1 MAEFSGP
8 VLAGR
13 IIEPVSVVEPDLAA
27 SGYLEEEFFASGI
40 ARRYAWPDQAAA
52 DAGEAG
58 QRAVRSGPAAPFLIR
73 LVVRRPADAGRFSGT
88 LLVEWLNV
96 SSGFE
101 ADPDWAFLHEEILR
115 AGHAYAAVSA
125 QALGITG
132 GTSRVGFPGQF
143 PGLRASDPA
152 RYGTLAHPGDR
163 YSFDI
168 FDQVGR
174 ALRTGTGAAGVLGG
188 LAPSS
193 ILAIGESQSAFYLTT
208 YINAVHGPEPVFD
221 GFFVHS
227 RGAGAA
233 SLDESG
239 LGDPG
244 SVTAGV
250 RISTDI
256 AVPVLIF
263 QTEGDV
269 VRPLAYWLARQPD
282 SDRLRSWEVAGT
294 AHADAYLIGP
304 AAAMLGCDWRINEGP
319 QRFVAQAALHALN
332 QWVRE
337 GTPPPRAPVIELAGQ
352 DPAVIARDAAGIALG
367 GVRTPAVDVPACTL
381 SGEGPPGSGALGWLV
396 GSTTPLDDAA
406 LLRRYGGRAGYLDA
420 YARAAD
426 EAIGQGFL
434 LPVHRA
440 DLLAAAQAVPFPL
453 DGDSGS

>member
-8 VLAGR
+8 VTAGR
-13 IIEPVSVVEPDLAA
+13 VIEPVSVVQPDLAA
-27 SGYLEEEFFASGI
+27 SGYLEEEFFASGT
-40 ARRYAWPDQAAA
+40 ARSYARPDQAAESGQT
-52 DAGEAG
+52 D
-58 QRAVRSGPAAPFLIR
+58 QRAVQSGAAAPFLTR
-73 LVVRRPADAGRFSGT
+73 VVVRRPADPGRFSGT

-101 ADPDWAFLHEEILR
+101 ADPDWLFLHEEILR

-152 RYGTLAHPGDR
+152 RYGTLAHPGDQ

-168 FDQVGR
+168 FDQIGQ
-174 ALRTGTGAAGVLGG
+174 ALRTENGPTGALGA

-208 YINAVHGPEPVFD
+208 YIKAVHGPAPVFD

-233 SLDESG
+233 SLDGSG

-250 RISTDI
+250 RISTDVT
-256 AVPVLIF
+256 VPVLVF
-263 QTEGDV
+263 ETEGDV
-269 VRPLAYWLARQPD
+269 VRPLSYWLARQPD

-294 AHADAYLIGP
+294 AHADAYLIGS
-304 AAAMLGCDWRINEGP
+304 AAAMLGCDWRVNEGP

-332 QWVRE
+332 QWVSE
-337 GTPPPRAPVIELAGQ
+337 GTPPPRAPVIELARQ
-352 DPAVIARDAAGIALG
+352 DPAVIARDAAGIAIG
-367 GVRTPAVDVPACTL
+367 GVRTPAVDVPAYTL
-381 SGEGPPGSGALGWLV
+381 SGAGPPGSGALGWLV
-396 GSTTPLDDAA
+396 GSNPPLDGAV
-406 LLRRYGGRAGYLDA
+406 LLRLYGGKAGYLDA

-426 EAIGQGFL
+426 EAISQGFL
-434 LPVHRA
+434 LAVHRA
-440 DLLAAAQAVPFPL
+440 DLLAAAEAVVFPR
-453 DGDSGS
+453 

>member
-1 MAEFSGP
+1 MAVFSGP
-8 VLAGR
+8 LTAGR
-13 IIEPVSVVEPDLAA
+13 IIEPVSVVQADLAA
-27 SGYLEEEFFASGI
+27 SGFLEEEFSASGA
-40 ARRYAWPDQAAA
+40 ARGYARPDHLAA
-52 DAGEAG
+52 DGWEAG
-58 QRAVRSGPAAPFLIR
+58 QRAVRSGPAVPFTTR
-73 LVVRRPADAGRFSGT
+73 VVIRRPADADRFSGT

-101 ADPDWAFLHEEILR
+101 AAPDWSFLHEEVLR

-132 GTSRVGFPGQF
+132 GTSRVGFPGEF

-152 RYGTLAHPGDR
+152 RYGTLVHPGDQ

-168 FDQVGR
+168 FRQIGL
-174 ALRTGTGAAGVLGG
+174 ALRGGNGGAGLFGVPKP
-188 LAPSS
+188 ACV
-193 ILAIGESQSAFYLTT
+193 LAIGESQSAFYLTT
-208 YINAVHGPEPVFD
+208 YINAIHGPAPAFD

-233 SLDESG
+233 SLDGSG
-239 LGDPG
+239 LGDP
-244 SVTAGV
+244 SAVTAGV
-250 RISTDI
+250 PLRTDLT
-256 AVPVLIF
+256 APVLIF

-269 VRPLAYWLARQPD
+269 VPPLAYWLARQPD
-282 SDRLRSWEVAGT
+282 SEVLRSWEVAGT

-352 DPAVIARDAAGIALG
+352 NPAVIARDALGIALG

-381 SGEGPPGSGALGWLV
+381 SGEGPAGSGALGWLV
-396 GSTTPLDDAA
+396 GSTTPLHDAV
-406 LLRRYGGRAGYLDA
+406 LLRQYGGRAGYLDSH
-420 YARAAD
+420 ARAAD
-426 EAIGQGFL
+426 EAISRGFL
-434 LPVHRA
+434 LPAHRA
-440 DLLAAAQAVPFPL
+440 EVLAAAAAVTFPP
-453 DGDSGS
+453 

>member
-1 MAEFSGP
+1 MADFSGP
-8 VLAGR
+8 VTAGR
-13 IIEPVSVVEPDLAA
+13 IIEPVSVVQADLAA
-27 SGYLEEEFFASGI
+27 SGYLEEEFFASGS
-40 ARRYAWPDQAAA
+40 ARGYAQPDQAAA
-52 DAGEAG
+52 DDGGAG
-58 QRAVRSGPAAPFLIR
+58 QRAVRSGPAAPFLTR
-73 LVVRRPADAGRFSGT
+73 VVVRRPAQAGRFSGT
-88 LLVEWLNV
+88 VLVEWLNV

-101 ADPDWAFLHEEILR
+101 ADPDWSFLHEEIVR

-132 GTSRVGFPGQF
+132 GPSRVGFPGEF

-152 RYGTLAHPGDR
+152 RYGTLAHPGDQ

-168 FDQVGR
+168 FDQIGR
-174 ALRTGTGAAGVLGG
+174 ALRGGNGAALLLGG
-188 LAPSS
+188 LAPAS

-208 YINAVHGPEPVFD
+208 YINAVHGPAPVFD

-233 SLDESG
+233 SIDGSG

-244 SVTAGV
+244 SVLAGV
-250 RISTDI
+250 RLRPDLT
-256 AVPVLIF
+256 VPVLVF

-269 VRPLAYWLARQPD
+269 VPPLAYWLARQPD
-282 SDRLRSWEVAGT
+282 SEWLRSWEVAGT

-304 AAAMLGCDWRINEGP
+304 GAAMLGCDWRINEGP

-337 GTPPPRAPVIELAGQ
+337 GTPPPRAPVIELARQ
-352 DPAVIARDAAGIALG
+352 DPAVIARDEAGIALG
-367 GVRTPAVDVPACTL
+367 GVRTPAVDVPACIL

-426 EAIGQGFL
+426 EAISRGFL
-434 LPVHRA
+434 LPAHRA
-440 DLLAAAQAVPFPL
+440 DLLAAAEAITFPP
-453 DGDSGS
+453 

>member
-1 MAEFSGP
+1 MADFSGP
-8 VLAGR
+8 VTAGR
-13 IIEPVSVVEPDLAA
+13 IIEPASVVQADLAKN
-27 SGYLEEEFFASGI
+27 GYLEEEFFASGT
-40 ARRYAWPDQAAA
+40 ARGYARPDDAAA
-52 DAGEAG
+52 GGRGAG
-58 QRAVRSGPAAPFLIR
+58 QWADHCGPAVPFR
-73 LVVRRPADAGRFSGT
+73 TRVVVRRPADAGRFSGT

-101 ADPDWAFLHEEILR
+101 ADPDWSFLHEEIFR

-125 QALGITG
+125 QPLGITG
-132 GTSRVGFPGQF
+132 GTSRVGFPGEF

-152 RYGTLAHPGDR
+152 RYGTLDHPGDQ

-168 FDQVGR
+168 FGQIGQ
-174 ALRTGTGAAGVLGG
+174 ALRSGKGSARLLGG
-188 LAPSS
+188 LVPAS

-208 YINAVHGPEPVFD
+208 YINAVHGPAPVFD

-233 SLDESG
+233 SLDGSG

-244 SVTAGV
+244 SATAGV
-250 RISTDI
+250 LIRTDI
-256 AVPVLIF
+256 TVPVLVF

-269 VRPLAYWLARQPD
+269 VAPLAYWLARQPD
-282 SDRLRSWEVAGT
+282 TGRLRSWEVAGT

-332 QWVRE
+332 RWVRE

-352 DPAVIARDAAGIALG
+352 HPAVIARDLAGIAIG
-367 GVRTPAVDVPACTL
+367 GIRTPAVDVPACTL
-381 SGEGPPGSGALGWLV
+381 SGQGPPGSGALGWLL

-406 LLRRYGGRAGYLDA
+406 LLRLYGGRAGYLDA

-426 EAIGQGFL
+426 EAISRGFL
-434 LPVHRA
+434 LPAHRA
-440 DLLAAAQAVPFPL
+440 DLLAQAEAVTFPQ
-453 DGDSGS
+453 

>member
-1 MAEFSGP
+1 MADFSGP
-8 VLAGR
+8 VTAGR
-13 IIEPVSVVEPDLAA
+13 IIEPVSVVQADLA
-27 SGYLEEEFFASGI
+27 GGGFLEEEFFASGT
-40 ARRYAWPDQAAA
+40 ARGYLVPDRSVADGQDEGQQAV
-52 DAGEAG
+52 
-58 QRAVRSGPAAPFLIR
+58 QSGPAVPFLTR
-73 LVVRRPADAGRFSGT
+73 VVVRRPADASRFSGT

-101 ADPDWAFLHEEILR
+101 AAPDWSFLHEEILR

-125 QALGITG
+125 QALGVTG
-132 GTSRVGFPGQF
+132 GTSRVGFPGEF

-152 RYGTLAHPGDR
+152 RYAALAHPGDQ
-163 YSFDI
+163 YAFDI
-168 FDQVGR
+168 FRQIGH
-174 ALRTGTGAAGVLGG
+174 ALRSGDAAAGLLGG
-188 LAPSS
+188 LAPACV
-193 ILAIGESQSAFYLTT
+193 LAIGESQSAFYLTT
-208 YINAVHGPEPVFD
+208 YINAVHGSAPAFD

-233 SLDESG
+233 SLDGSG

-244 SVTAGV
+244 AVTAGV
-250 RISTDI
+250 PIRPDI
-256 AVPVLIF
+256 TAPVLVF
-263 QTEGDV
+263 QTESDV
-269 VRPLAYWLARQPD
+269 IPPLAYWLARQPD
-282 SDRLRSWEVAGT
+282 SERLRSWEVAGT

-337 GTPPPRAPVIELAGQ
+337 GTPPPRAPVIELTGQ
-352 DPAVIARDAAGIALG
+352 DPPVIARDAAGIALG

-420 YARAAD
+420 YARAAE
-426 EAIGQGFL
+426 EAIGRGFL
-434 LPVHRA
+434 LPAHRA
-440 DLLAAAQAVPFPL
+440 DLLAAAEAVAFPR
-453 DGDSGS
+453 

>member
-1 MAEFSGP
+1 MAEFSGA
-8 VLAGR
+8 VTAGH
-13 IIEPVSVVEPDLAA
+13 IIEPVSVVQPDLAA
-27 SGYLEEEFFASGI
+27 SGYLQEEFFASGT
-40 ARRYAWPDQAAA
+40 ARSYAQSDQAV
-52 DAGEAG
+52 EAG
-58 QRAVRSGPAAPFLIR
+58 HAGQPAVQSGAAVPFLTR
-73 LVVRRPADAGRFSGT
+73 VVVRRPADADRFSGT

-101 ADPDWAFLHEEILR
+101 ADPDWSFLHEEILR

-152 RYGTLAHPGDR
+152 RYGMLAHPGDQ

-168 FDQVGR
+168 FDQIGR
-174 ALRTGTGAAGVLGG
+174 ALRAENGPAGVLGA

-208 YINAVHGPEPVFD
+208 YINAVHGPAPVFD

-233 SLDESG
+233 SLDGSG
-239 LGDPG
+239 LGDPD

-250 RISTDI
+250 RISTDVS
-256 AVPVLIF
+256 VPVLVF
-263 QTEGDV
+263 ETEGDLI
-269 VRPLAYWLARQPD
+269 RPLSYWLARQPD

-294 AHADAYLIGP
+294 AHADSYLIGS

-319 QRFVAQAALHALN
+319 QRFVAQAALHALS
-332 QWVRE
+332 QWVRD
-337 GTPPPRAPVIELAGQ
+337 GTPPPRAPAIELAGQ
-352 DPAVIARDAAGIALG
+352 DPAVIARDAAGIAIG

-396 GSTTPLDDAA
+396 GSTTPLEDAV
-406 LLRRYGGRAGYLDA
+406 LLGLYGGKAGYLHA

-426 EAIGQGFL
+426 EAISQGFL
-434 LPVHRA
+434 LAVHRA
-440 DLLAAAQAVPFPL
+440 ELLAVAEAVMFPH
-453 DGDSGS
+453 